1 MRILTAVA
9 VAAILT
15 GALLVC
21 TADGSDAVATVT
33 FHYENGSALYR
44 QTPTGEPLNTVGI
57 ENTIALGPW
66 YDRDGHQWDPAE
78 PITGDLELW
87 LTISGPEPDPPE
99 PEPIPEAPA
108 RGPGTAV
115 YIVAGLTVAGAIGTA
130 MVLWMRKD

>member
-1 MRILTAVA
+1 MRILTAMVLAA
-9 VAAILT
+9 VLT
-15 GALLVC
+15 GALLIC
-21 TADGSDAVATVT
+21 SDGSEASATVT
-33 FHYENGSALYR
+33 FHYGDGGELCR
-44 QTPTGEPLNTVGI
+44 QTPTGVPLDTAGI
-57 ENTIALGPW
+57 ENTVALGPW

-87 LTISGPEPDPPE
+87 LTIPGPEPDPPE

-130 MVLWMRKD
+130 MILWMRKD